1 LLALGIDLAESGEHI
16 HTVGHVAWSDP
27 TGKTGI
33 RFPKIA
39 EALRLQLRHWL
50 AANARTEAAP
60 ASEQASQLAVWE
72 KIEKELERCGG
83 DVEAALHLIAQH
95 ALTLTSASGAAIAL
109 LDPLNRAE
117 MICRARVGTDS
128 PDMGARLNAGA
139 GFSGQCVTAAVTL
152 KCDDSESDSRVD
164 RESCG
169 RLGIRS
175 IVACPVKHD
184 REVMGILEVFSAK
197 PAAFGANDIA
207 ALDRLAGFLEHATG
221 RPEDKPAAMLRFPAS
236 DEAPENLSGTA
247 AMSFDEPKPEE
258 PPSSWRRGILL
269 LLIAL
274 VFVGGTVWIGARWMA
289 ARSSQISSV
298 APASPAEAAVPRE
311 TYIGADPKDLQVHAD
326 AGDAAAEYRLGM
338 RYATGEDMKQD
349 YGEAMHWFLRAADQG
364 DVHAQATVAV
374 WMMAGRGAPQD
385 YGQAYYWALLAQA
398 GGDEAG
404 RAIVVNSAPYLS
416 PVQTA
421 AAQKHAE
428 DWLHSHHIGQAPTES
443 TQ

>member
-1 LLALGIDLAESGEHI
+1 MGTISSMDSPGANPAQVASGGPGNSRERRRARRHKMFVPAYANRCGSSQGAVLELSEILNLSESGMCIQAPSQMKVERLLALGIDLAESGEHI

-247 AMSFDEPKPEE
+247 
-258 PPSSWRRGILL
+258 
-269 LLIAL
+269 
-274 VFVGGTVWIGARWMA
+274 
-289 ARSSQISSV
+289 
-298 APASPAEAAVPRE
+298 
-311 TYIGADPKDLQVHAD
+311 
-326 AGDAAAEYRLGM
+326 
-338 RYATGEDMKQD
+338 
-349 YGEAMHWFLRAADQG
+349 
-364 DVHAQATVAV
+364 
-374 WMMAGRGAPQD
+374 
-385 YGQAYYWALLAQA
+385 
-398 GGDEAG
+398 
-404 RAIVVNSAPYLS
+404 
-416 PVQTA
+416 
-421 AAQKHAE
+421 
-428 DWLHSHHIGQAPTES
+428 
-443 TQ
+443 